1 MIGIQVVSWAGATPS
16 TPATAWF
23 GAAGGDIGRSAECT
37 LSLPDPERHISRRHA
52 VVVMRQG
59 RYVLQSLSD
68 NVALVLDGV
77 TLAPGDEAPLAAGM
91 RITLGAYTLQV
102 LDEPESLSLPPRQ
115 SPAAPPCR
123 QTARPGRPR
132 GRQALASG
140 VTREAGGATPSD
152 NERAEVDFVVGDTGE
167 MARSA
172 IAAPT
177 DWARALQ
184 QGLGVA
190 TGGLEPEHARRV
202 GELLRAMTGGTLE
215 LLTARMVAK
224 RELGASATQLRT
236 RENNPLKFS
245 PDVDA
250 ALSHLLGP
258 AERGFLAPR
267 AAVAEAFEDLRAHQ
281 VALLAGMRAALDT
294 VMSRFDPRALEQRL
308 APAGAL
314 DLIPANRRAR
324 LWSAYTEE
332 YARIVSEIEDD
343 FDTLLGR
350 AFLKAYQD
358 QLDALAST
366 RRPDSHPVRLYGDKR
381 LREAAPLCGACSRAW
396 GQGCAAVQRGIGAG
410 PLRVSRKTT

>member
-16 TPATAWF
+16 KLATAWF

-52 VVVMRQG
+52 VVAMRQG
-59 RYVLQSLSD
+59 RYVLQSLSA
-68 NVALVLDGV
+68 NVALVLEGV

-102 LDEPESLSLPPRQ
+102 LDEPEPLSLPRQ
-115 SPAAPPCR
+115 SLVAPAAKPPAAAAPAAAKPPAAAAAATAKLPAAPAPV
-123 QTARPGRPR
+123 AAKP
-132 GRQALASG
+132 LAPPPAEPES
-140 VTREAGGATPSD
+140 ATPSD

-172 IAAPT
+172 LTTPT
-177 DWARALQ
+177 DWALQ

-190 TGGLEPEHARRV
+190 TGRLQPEHAQRV
-202 GELLRAMTGGTLE
+202 GELLRAMTRGTLE

-258 AERGFLAPR
+258 AEHGFLKPQ
-267 AAVAEAFEDLRAHQ
+267 AAVAEAFDDLRAHQ

-294 VMSRFDPRALEQRL
+294 VMSRFDPSALEQRL
-308 APAGAL
+308 APGGAL
-314 DLIPANRRAR
+314 ENLIPANRRAR

-358 QLDALAST
+358 QLDALDFPFD
-366 RRPDSHPVRLYGDKR
+366 RKRGD
-381 LREAAPLCGACSRAW
+381 GAKS
-396 GQGCAAVQRGIGAG
+396 
-410 PLRVSRKTT
+410 